1 MRLHVVVSN
10 TLLIASQVVKLAVP
24 WLTAQ
29 AINALQVSG
38 SGSIGQAA
46 GLILLIVLATI
57 VSWMMHGP
65 GRIIE
70 RSVAVRVRQRVSD
83 ELYQRVSTLPLAW
96 HDKHHSGETL
106 HRVGKTTSA
115 LSDFAQSQFI
125 FLQNAVNIA
134 GPVVALVLLS
144 TVTGVMAVTGYLLVG
159 LVIVRFDRVLMQL
172 IRQQNDAERRYSSAL
187 VDMLGNVGTV
197 ISLRLQNATRAMLQS
212 RLAAVFEPLRRNIV
226 LNETKWCVM
235 DLINMT
241 TTWSMVAAYAWTAQS
256 SGGVL
261 LLGNVFMVYQ
271 YANQASGV
279 IAAIAMHYQSFSRM
293 QVDYATAEPIRTA
306 TDATPVQ
313 TALPEDWKLV
323 EAERLE
329 FSYARSCR
337 DKPLLDGVSLT
348 LKRGE
353 TIALV
358 GPSGSGK
365 STLMRVLAGLY
376 EPTRAR
382 FTVDGV
388 PQLPMRNLGA
398 VATLIPQ
405 DAEVFEGTI
414 LDNLTFGVDHEP
426 EAVSQALRVSCFE
439 TVVSSLPQGLET
451 MITERGV
458 NLSGGQKQR
467 LALARGFL
475 AARSSSLLLLDEPTS
490 SLDAL
495 TEEHVFSRLKD
506 AAPNACIIASVHR
519 LAVLPRFDRVMLM
532 DDGHVLDSGTVSELL
547 ERQPLFRELWQRSL
561 SGPDTAAQAA

>member
-1 MRLHVVVSN
+1 MRLHVVASN
-10 TLLIASQVVKLAVP
+10 TLLIASQVVKLGVP

-38 SGSIGQAA
+38 SGSIGHAA
-46 GLILLIVLATI
+46 GFILLIVLAT
-57 VSWMMHGP
+57 VLSWAMHGP

-70 RSVAVRVRQRVSD
+70 RSVAVRVRQRLSD

-134 GPVVALVLLS
+134 GPIVALVLLS
-144 TVTGVMAVTGYLLVG
+144 TVTGVMAVIGYLIVG

-172 IRQQNDAERRYSSAL
+172 VRKQNDAERRYSAAL

-197 ISLRLQNATRAMLQS
+197 ISLRLQNATRAMLES

-241 TTWSMVAAYAWTAQS
+241 TTWGMVAAYAWTAQS

-279 IAAIAMHYQSFSRM
+279 IAAIAMHYQSFARM
-293 QVDYATAEPIRTA
+293 QVDYGTAEPIRNA
-306 TDATPVQ
+306 TEAAPVQ
-313 TALPEDWKLV
+313 APLPPEWQLV
-323 EAERLE
+323 EADKLE
-329 FSYARSCR
+329 FSYARSRR
-337 DKPLLDGVSLT
+337 DKPLLDGVSLA
-348 LKRGE
+348 LNRGE

-382 FTVDGV
+382 FAVDGV
-388 PQLPMRNLGA
+388 AHLAMRNLGA

-414 LDNLTFGVDHEP
+414 LDNINFRVEHEP
-426 EAVSQALRVSCFE
+426 EAV
-439 TVVSSLPQGLET
+439 
-451 MITERGV
+451 
-458 NLSGGQKQR
+458 
-467 LALARGFL
+467 
-475 AARSSSLLLLDEPTS
+475 
-490 SLDAL
+490 
-495 TEEHVFSRLKD
+495 
-506 AAPNACIIASVHR
+506 
-519 LAVLPRFDRVMLM
+519 
-532 DDGHVLDSGTVSELL
+532 
-547 ERQPLFRELWQRSL
+547 
-561 SGPDTAAQAA
+561 